1 MNAYFMQELILEPFA
16 GLVFNFTPGQSTSL
30 SGAQN
35 GGVFLGMLTVGIVA
49 TGLKIGS
56 LRSWVISGCL
66 GSCAVL
72 GVISLMG
79 TGTFNAPL
87 VPVVV
92 ALGVFNGMFAVAAIG
107 AMMALASQ
115 GRKGR
120 TGTRMGIWG
129 AAQAIAAGFGGLTGA
144 LATDVM
150 RNIMADGPAFSAVFA
165 FEAAIFFAAALMA
178 ARIMDTQKAPNAAM
192 IPGE

>member
-1 MNAYFMQELILEPFA
+1 
-16 GLVFNFTPGQSTSL
+16 
-30 SGAQN
+30 
-35 GGVFLGMLTVGIVA
+35 
-49 TGLKIGS
+49 
-56 LRSWVISGCL
+56 
-66 GSCAVL
+66 
-72 GVISLMG
+72 MG